1 MDMIQNLDE
10 FRDKCADQLFEMQ
23 NSYNKGE
30 LVMETEKMKELN
42 EYIEEICEDFD
53 VYELQMDQL
62 DLIRKHNRRADEF
75 TPKIRENIY
84 KMDGLDKFDDE
95 DDVDEAM

>member
-95 DDVDEAM
+95 DHVDEAM

>member
-1 MDMIQNLDE
+1 MDMIQILDE
-10 FRDKCADQLFEMQ
+10 IRDNCADQLFEMQ

-42 EYIEEICEDFD
+42 EYIEDICEDFD

>member
-1 MDMIQNLDE
+1 
-10 FRDKCADQLFEMQ
+10 
-23 NSYNKGE
+23 
-30 LVMETEKMKELN
+30 
-42 EYIEEICEDFD
+42 
-53 VYELQMDQL
+53 MDQL

>member
-1 MDMIQNLDE
+1 MIQNLDE